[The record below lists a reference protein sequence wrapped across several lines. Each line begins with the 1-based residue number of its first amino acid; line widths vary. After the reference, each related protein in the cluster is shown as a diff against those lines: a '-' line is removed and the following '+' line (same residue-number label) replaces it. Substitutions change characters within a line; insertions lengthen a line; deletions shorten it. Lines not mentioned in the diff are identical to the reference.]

1 MDFAGLV
8 HYGRSPTRTARL
20 TNPVRRWAWWLVGPY
35 FRGAGREIDA
45 NLVEIDRRLAATDRK
60 HAESDGKFAEI
71 DSRIRQLVDAAK
83 HAPAPAARDITD
95 GAIVELVRSSVASH
109 LAGLRKDAS
118 AVAHRLAGIEEE
130 LGGLETAASEAAKSR
145 ESVKALEDALDAT
158 RKALQAA
165 TQAAQER
172 HDRLAAQAAETAAWV
187 AGFQQDTRP
196 AIQNAQDRIDALVKQ
211 ATETAAWVAGFQQD
225 VQQEIRS
232 VVQATHARID
242 SLARGTAL
250 RAGDR
255 ISVGKTGL
263 VIVASPAGTQLL
275 VRQDDLIGRI
285 VADGQEWEP
294 HVRQEIERSAR
305 PDGIAVDVGAYIGL
319 HTLTMSRWFGTVHA
333 FEPQR
338 GIFQILCGNLAINN
352 RLNVLPHNTGLY
364 DRAGSM
370 RLAPQERQEV
380 DTPVVDGN
388 PDYAHIKNAAAL
400 GFDFITEGGGDV
412 PAIALDDMALENV
425 ALIKIDAQGA
435 DLRVLRGAEATI
447 RRCRP
452 TILFEW
458 ERDLSQ
464 QHGSVLED
472 YTAFFDGL
480 GYELAILQ
488 DTSPGRQADYIA
500 RPR

>member
-1 MDFAGLV
+1 
-8 HYGRSPTRTARL
+8 
-20 TNPVRRWAWWLVGPY
+20 
-35 FRGAGREIDA
+35 
-45 NLVEIDRRLAATDRK
+45 
-60 HAESDGKFAEI
+60 
-71 DSRIRQLVDAAK
+71 
-83 HAPAPAARDITD
+83 
-95 GAIVELVRSSVASH
+95 
-109 LAGLRKDAS
+109 
-118 AVAHRLAGIEEE
+118 
-130 LGGLETAASEAAKSR
+130 
-145 ESVKALEDALDAT
+145 
-158 RKALQAA
+158 
-165 TQAAQER
+165 
-172 HDRLAAQAAETAAWV
+172 
-187 AGFQQDTRP
+187 
-196 AIQNAQDRIDALVKQ
+196 
-211 ATETAAWVAGFQQD
+211 
-225 VQQEIRS
+225 
-232 VVQATHARID
+232 
-242 SLARGTAL
+242 L

-480 GYELAILQ
+480 GYGLAILQ

>member
-1 MDFAGLV
+1 MDFGGLV
-8 HYGRSPTRTARL
+8 QYGRSPTRTARL

-45 NLVEIDRRLAATDRK
+45 NLIEIDRRLAATD
-60 HAESDGKFAEI
+60 GKLGDI
-71 DSRIRQLVDAAK
+71 DSRLAHLVRTAAQP
-83 HAPAPAARDITD
+83 HAAGARDTTD
-95 GAIVELVRSSVASH
+95 GAIIELVRSSVASH

-130 LGGLETAASEAAKSR
+130 LGALETAASEAAKSR
-145 ESVKALEDALDAT
+145 ASVRALENALDAT
-158 RKALQAA
+158 QNSLREAA
-165 TQAAQER
+165 QAAQER
-172 HDRLAAQAAETAAWV
+172 HDRLAAQVAETAAWV

-211 ATETAAWVAGFQQD
+211 ATETAAWVAGFQHD

-255 ISVGKTGL
+255 IAVGEAGL

-294 HVRQEIERSAR
+294 HVRREIERTAR
-305 PDGIAVDVGAYIGL
+305 TDGIAVDVGAYIGL

-338 GIFQILCGNLAINN
+338 GIFQILCGNLALNN

-380 DTPVVDGN
+380 ETPVVDGH

-400 GFDFITEGGGDV
+400 GFDFITEGEGDV

-425 ALIKIDAQGA
+425 ALIKVDAQGA

-464 QHGSVLED
+464 QHGSVLDD
-472 YTAFFDGL
+472 YIAFFDGL
-480 GYELAILQ
+480 DYELAILQ

>member
-1 MDFAGLV
+1 MDFGGLV
-8 HYGRSPTRTARL
+8 QYGRSPTRTARL

-45 NLVEIDRRLAATDRK
+45 NLVEIDRRLAAI
-60 HAESDGKFAEI
+60 DGKNAETNRKLAEI
-71 DSRIRQLVDAAK
+71 DNRLAHLVGTAT
-83 HAPAPAARDITD
+83 HTPSPGVRDITD

-130 LGGLETAASEAAKSR
+130 LGGLETAAAQAAASRAAVEA
-145 ESVKALEDALDAT
+145 LQGALDTT
-158 RKALQAA
+158 RKELGAA
-165 TQAAQER
+165 TQVLKER
-172 HDRLAAQAAETAAWV
+172 VDTLATQTGEASAW
-187 AGFQQDTRP
+187 AIGF
-196 AIQNAQDRIDALVKQ
+196 
-211 ATETAAWVAGFQQD
+211 
-225 VQQEIRS
+225 QQEIRAAIQVS
-232 VVQATHARID
+232 KERIDTLASRAGEASTWIAGVQQESQSMIQAANLRID
-242 SLARGTAL
+242 SLARGTSL

-255 ISVGKTGL
+255 ISVGKGGL
-263 VIVASPAGTQLL
+263 VMVASPSGMQIL

-294 HVRQEIERSAR
+294 HVRSEIERSAR

-319 HTLTMSRWFGTVHA
+319 HTLTMSRWFKTVHA

-338 GIFQILCGNLAINN
+338 GIFQILCGNLALNN

-380 DTPVVDGN
+380 DTPVVDGH
-388 PDYAHIKNAAAL
+388 PDYEHIKNAAAL
-400 GFDFITEGGGDV
+400 GFDFITEGEGDV

-425 ALIKIDAQGA
+425 ALIKVDAQGA

-464 QHGSVLED
+464 QHGGVLED
-472 YTAFFDGL
+472 YTAFFEEL
-480 GYELAILQ
+480 GYGLVVLQ
-488 DTSPGRQADYIA
+488 ETSPGRQADYIA